1 LFASAL
7 DERIKYPEV
16 SRIVANINASV
27 RAMELLFNALLDI
40 SRLDAG
46 VLQPSVRHFRLD
58 ELIRRLVNDHAPE
71 AERKGLKLLCSACEV
86 TVHSDPALLER
97 IVLNFVSNA
106 IRYTD
111 RGEVRITCAA
121 DGDQVRVE
129 VTDTGIGIPPD
140 KHREIFD
147 EFHQLQNPN
156 RDRNKGLGLGLAIVD
171 RVARLLGHR
180 IEVQSTPGKGSCF
193 TVLVPLGDALCVVE
207 EPSRAVVALDDVGG
221 LHVVVVDDEIDIR
234 EGMQS
239 LLQQWGCQV
248 SLAASAAE
256 AVAVARAADVVPH
269 AIIADYRLRDGETG
283 VQVIEQLQRE
293 LEARI
298 PALIVTGD
306 TASERL
312 QEAGASGYQLVHKPV
327 QPAMLRAFLRN
338 VSRRNAAP

>member
-1 LFASAL
+1 
-7 DERIKYPEV
+7 
-16 SRIVANINASV
+16 
-27 RAMELLFNALLDI
+27 
-40 SRLDAG
+40 
-46 VLQPSVRHFRLD
+46 
-58 ELIRRLVNDHAPE
+58 
-71 AERKGLKLLCSACEV
+71 
-86 TVHSDPALLER
+86 
-97 IVLNFVSNA
+97 
-106 IRYTD
+106 
-111 RGEVRITCAA
+111 
-121 DGDQVRVE
+121 
-129 VTDTGIGIPPD
+129 
-140 KHREIFD
+140 
-147 EFHQLQNPN
+147 
-156 RDRNKGLGLGLAIVD
+156 
-171 RVARLLGHR
+171 
-180 IEVQSTPGKGSCF
+180 
-193 TVLVPLGDALCVVE
+193 VPLGDALCVVA